1 MNDFLHRTDTLG
13 SSKVVICGKQKTH
26 WLEFQLLDER
36 GEPLAHIPYSAESDA
51 TRAACVPVYT
61 GFSDAQG
68 VIRLEGL
75 HPIRISL
82 KLAADPLAEQL
93 STRRLR
99 AERPEPARPGIGNPT
114 PLHGP
119 QRLGFSPIER
129 QAQAAGHAYHYLRI
143 GQLCD
148 QLPSFDPPLTDPGS
162 PPVYHF
168 PDPDYGGFSV
178 VYEDLNRRHVLEVCP
193 LRAWSLV
200 LHHQRDYS
208 LANAY
213 NLGLMSILS
222 YSRSPGLDNG
232 SVKEFFERQC
242 TDLSRTPRV
251 WDHGQ
256 AWPCLVTDVP
266 FSERYT
272 TFKLLDTEQA
282 EPAEGHT
289 QLFYA
294 ISAAQ
299 VLVAWRGT
307 ETDGVNDLMT
317 DISFRP
323 VQPAVA
329 ASCEPSVPCPDL
341 TAQGRVHLGFR
352 NGFEVARKIY
362 AEELHGI
369 IPQRAKDRQ
378 LFICGHSLGGALG
391 LIHAAS
397 LKELNPLLHTYGMP
411 RTLTLK
417 AARGLTG
424 VLHFRHVNDSDVV
437 PRVPPEADL
446 DSHLYK
452 LYGPLGTSLGFAW
465 SIMKLTASAVV
476 NHGDPFSH
484 HGEIALFYVA
494 DQHIQRRGSQY
505 PAYLNKE
512 GLGAP
517 YHTTI
522 SHRLQEKTKLYLV
535 PSLDEADSLQAEEAQ
550 KRLINSLDRDGKDRF
565 FQPFG
570 NPRMGRRLSITNH
583 FMSEYQPYLHNQL
596 LESINPQ
603 RIQARQVQRKKFE
616 KQMHDNIEKIP
627 ADEYSRNRTFLDMH
641 NRLELA
647 LQITRKTEGG
657 EDALQRFDLVT
668 DPETYYEKT
677 YS

>member
-1 MNDFLHRTDTLG
+1 MNEFLHRTDTLG

-36 GEPLAHIPYSAESDA
+36 GEPLANMPYRAENDA
-51 TRAACVPVYT
+51 TRAACAPVYT
-61 GFSDAQG
+61 GSSDAQG

-99 AERPEPARPGIGNPT
+99 AERPEPARPGFGDRT

-119 QRLGFSPIER
+119 QRAGFSPIER
-129 QAQAAGHAYHYLRI
+129 QAHAAGHAYHYLRI

-148 QLPSFDPPLTDPGS
+148 QLPSFDPPLTDPSS
-162 PPVYHF
+162 PPAYHF
-168 PDPDYGGFSV
+168 PDTSYGGFSV
-178 VYEDLNRRHVLEVCP
+178 DYEGLNRRHVLEVCP

-222 YSRSPGLDNG
+222 YSKLPVLELG
-232 SVKEFFERQC
+232 SVTEFFELQC
-242 TDLSRTPRV
+242 ADLSRTPRV
-251 WDHGQ
+251 WDNGQ
-256 AWPCLVTDVP
+256 AWPCLVRDVP

-272 TFKLLDTEQA
+272 VSELLDTNEA
-282 EPAEGHT
+282 DPPEGHT

-299 VLVAWRGT
+299 VLVGWRGT
-307 ETDGVNDLMT
+307 ETDGIDDLIT
-317 DISFRP
+317 DLSFRP
-323 VQPAVA
+323 VQSPPA

-341 TAQGRVHLGFR
+341 TTQGRVHLGFR

-362 AEELHGI
+362 ERELMDI
-369 IPQRAKDRQ
+369 IPEAVQTRQ

-397 LKELNPLLHTYGMP
+397 LKEFKPLLHTYGMP
-411 RTLTLK
+411 RTFTLR
-417 AARGLTG
+417 AAQSLSGL
-424 VLHFRHVNDSDVV
+424 LHFRHVNDSDLIA
-437 PRVPPEADL
+437 RVPPEADL

-465 SIMKLTASAVV
+465 SIMKWSASALV

-494 DQHIQRRGSQY
+494 DQHVQRRGSQY

-522 SHRLQEKTKLYLV
+522 SHRLQEKAKLYLV
-535 PSLDEADSLQAEEAQ
+535 PSLDEADSSQAEEAQ

-565 FQPFG
+565 FKPYG
-570 NPRMGRRLSITNH
+570 NPRMGARISITNH

-596 LESINPQ
+596 LESINPHRVQ
-603 RIQARQVQRKKFE
+603 MRQLQRKKFE
-616 KQMHDNIEKIP
+616 KQMEDNSGRIP
-627 ADEYSRNRTFLDMH
+627 ADELSRNRRFLDMH
-641 NRLELA
+641 NRIERA
-647 LQITRKTEGG
+647 LQVTRSAEGG

-668 DPETYYEKT
+668 NPEIYYEKM

>member
-1 MNDFLHRTDTLG
+1 MNEFLHRTDTLG
-13 SSKVVICGKQKTH
+13 SSKVIICGKQKTH

-36 GEPLAHIPYSAESDA
+36 GEPLANIPYRAENDA
-51 TRAACVPVYT
+51 TRAACAPLYT
-61 GFSDAQG
+61 GSSDAQG

-99 AERPEPARPGIGNPT
+99 AERPEPARPGFGDRT

-119 QRLGFSPIER
+119 QRPGFSPIER
-129 QAQAAGHAYHYLRI
+129 QAHAAGHAYHYLRI

-148 QLPSFDPPLTDPGS
+148 QLPSFDPPLTDPSS
-162 PPVYHF
+162 PPAYHF
-168 PDPDYGGFSV
+168 PDTSYGGFSV
-178 VYEDLNRRHVLEVCP
+178 EYEGLNRRHVLEVCP

-222 YSRSPGLDNG
+222 YSKSLGLDKG
-232 SVKEFFERQC
+232 SVKEFFELQC

-251 WDHGQ
+251 WDNGQ
-256 AWPCLVTDVP
+256 AWPSLVTDVP
-266 FSERYT
+266 FSDRYT
-272 TFKLLDTEQA
+272 VSELLDTSQA
-282 EPAEGHT
+282 EPPEGHT

-294 ISAAQ
+294 ISATQ

-307 ETDGVNDLMT
+307 ETDGVDDLIT
-317 DISFRP
+317 DLSFRP
-323 VQPAVA
+323 VEPQAA
-329 ASCEPSVPCPDL
+329 ASCKPSVPCPDL
-341 TAQGRVHLGFR
+341 TAQGRVHLGFH
-352 NGFEVARKIY
+352 NGFEIARKVY
-362 AEELHGI
+362 ARDLERT
-369 IPQRAKDRQ
+369 IPLRAEDRQ

-397 LKELNPLLHTYGMP
+397 LKELNPVLYTYGMP
-411 RTLTLK
+411 RTFTLK
-417 AARGLTG
+417 AARSLSA
-424 VLHFRHVNDSDVV
+424 VIHFRHVNDSDLV

-465 SIMKLTASAVV
+465 SIMKLSASALV

-494 DQHIQRRGSQY
+494 DQHVQRRGSQY

-522 SHRLQEKTKLYLV
+522 SHRLQEKAKLYLV
-535 PSLDEADSLQAEEAQ
+535 PSLDEADSSQAEEAQ

-565 FQPFG
+565 FKPYG
-570 NPRMGRRLSITNH
+570 NPRMGARISITNH

-596 LESINPQ
+596 LESINPHRVQ
-603 RIQARQVQRKKFE
+603 MRQLQRKKFE
-616 KQMHDNIEKIP
+616 KQMEDNSGRIP
-627 ADEYSRNRTFLDMH
+627 ADELSRNRRFLDMH
-641 NRLELA
+641 NRIERA
-647 LQITRKTEGG
+647 LQVTRSAEGG
-657 EDALQRFDLVT
+657 KDALQRFDLVT
-668 DPETYYEKT
+668 NPEIYYEKM

>member
-1 MNDFLHRTDTLG
+1 MNEFLHRTDTLG

-36 GEPLAHIPYSAESDA
+36 GEPLAGIPYRAENDA
-51 TRAACVPVYT
+51 TRAACAPVYT
-61 GFSDAQG
+61 GVSDAQG

-82 KLAADPLAEQL
+82 KMAADPLAEQL

-99 AERPEPARPGIGNPT
+99 AERPEPARPGLGDPT

-119 QRLGFSPIER
+119 QRPGFSPIER
-129 QAQAAGHAYHYLRI
+129 EAQAAGHAYHYLRI

-148 QLPSFDPPLTDPGS
+148 QLPNFDPPLTDPGS
-162 PPVYHF
+162 PPAFHF
-168 PDPDYGGFSV
+168 PDSSYEGFSV
-178 VYEDLNRRHVLEVCP
+178 DYEGLNCRHVLEVCP

-200 LHHQRDYS
+200 LHHQREYS

-222 YSRSPGLDNG
+222 YSKSLGLDKG
-232 SVKEFFERQC
+232 SVKEFFELQC
-242 TDLSRTPRV
+242 MDLSRTPRV
-251 WDHGQ
+251 WDNGQ
-256 AWPCLVTDVP
+256 AWPCLVADVP

-272 TFKLLDTEQA
+272 ISKLLDTSQV
-282 EPAEGHT
+282 EPPEGHT

-307 ETDGVNDLMT
+307 ETDGVDDLIT
-317 DISFRP
+317 DLSFRP
-323 VQPAVA
+323 VESKATV
-329 ASCEPSVPCPDL
+329 SCESSVPCPEL

-352 NGFEVARKIY
+352 DGFEIAKKVYERDLDEII
-362 AEELHGI
+362 HGSAI
-369 IPQRAKDRQ
+369 DKKVY
-378 LFICGHSLGGALG
+378 ICGHSLGGALG

-397 LKELNPLLHTYGMP
+397 LKDVNPLLHTYGMP
-411 RTLTLK
+411 RTFTLK
-417 AARGLTG
+417 AAQSLDGL
-424 VLHFRHVNDSDVV
+424 LHFRHVNDSDLV

-452 LYGPLGTSLGFAW
+452 LYGPLGTSLGFVW
-465 SIMKLTASAVV
+465 SIMKLTASAVI

-494 DQHIQRRGSQY
+494 DQHVQRRSSQF

-522 SHRLQEKTKLYLV
+522 SHRLQEKAKLYLV
-535 PSLDEADSLQAEEAQ
+535 PSLDEAESSKAEEAQ
-550 KRLINSLDRDGKDRF
+550 KRLINSLDREGKDRF
-565 FQPFG
+565 FQPYS
-570 NPRMGRRLSITNH
+570 NPRMGRRISITNH

-596 LESINPQ
+596 LESINPH
-603 RIQARQVQRKKFE
+603 RIQARQVQRQKFE
-616 KQMHDNIEKIP
+616 QQMNDNVGKIP
-627 ADEYSRNRTFLDMH
+627 ADEYSRNRRFLDLH
-641 NRLELA
+641 SRLSQA
-647 LQITRKTEGG
+647 LMVTRKAEGG
-657 EDALQRFDLVT
+657 DDALSRFDLVT
-668 DPETYYEKT
+668 DPEAYYEKNF
-677 YS
+677 S

>member
-1 MNDFLHRTDTLG
+1 MNEFLHRTDTLG

-36 GEPLAHIPYSAESDA
+36 GEPLANIPYRAENDA
-51 TRAACVPVYT
+51 TRAACAPLYT
-61 GFSDAQG
+61 GSSDAQG

-99 AERPEPARPGIGNPT
+99 AERPEPARPGFGDRT

-119 QRLGFSPIER
+119 QRAGFSPIER
-129 QAQAAGHAYHYLRI
+129 QAHAAGHAYHYLRI

-148 QLPSFDPPLTDPGS
+148 QLPSFDPPLTDPSS
-162 PPVYHF
+162 PPAYHF
-168 PDPDYGGFSV
+168 PDTSYGGFSV
-178 VYEDLNRRHVLEVCP
+178 DYEGLNRRHVLEVCP

-222 YSRSPGLDNG
+222 YSKLPALELG
-232 SVKEFFERQC
+232 SVAEFFELQC

-251 WDHGQ
+251 WDNGQ

-266 FSERYT
+266 FSDRYT
-272 TFKLLDTEQA
+272 VSELLDTSQA
-282 EPAEGHT
+282 EPPEGHT

-299 VLVAWRGT
+299 LLVAWRGT
-307 ETDGVNDLMT
+307 ETDGVDDLIT
-317 DISFRP
+317 DLAFRP
-323 VQPAVA
+323 VPPQTA

-341 TAQGRVHLGFR
+341 ATQGRVHLGFR

-362 AEELHGI
+362 SRELWGV
-369 IPQRAKDRQ
+369 IPEGAKDRS

-397 LKELNPLLHTYGMP
+397 LKELKPVLHTYGMP
-411 RTLTLK
+411 RTFTLK
-417 AARGLTG
+417 AAQSLSGL
-424 VLHFRHVNDSDVV
+424 LHFRHVNDSDVV

-465 SIMKLTASAVV
+465 SIMKLSASALVS
-476 NHGDPFSH
+476 HGDPFSH

-494 DQHIQRRGSQY
+494 DQHVQRRGSQY

-522 SHRLQEKTKLYLV
+522 SHRLQEKAKLYLV
-535 PSLDEADSLQAEEAQ
+535 PSLDEADSSQAEEAQ

-565 FQPFG
+565 FKPYG
-570 NPRMGRRLSITNH
+570 NPRMGARISITNH

-596 LESINPQ
+596 LESINPHRVQ
-603 RIQARQVQRKKFE
+603 MRQLQRKKFE
-616 KQMHDNIEKIP
+616 KQMEDNSGRIP
-627 ADEYSRNRTFLDMH
+627 ADELSRNRRFLDMH
-641 NRLELA
+641 NRIERA
-647 LQITRKTEGG
+647 LQVTRSAEGG

-668 DPETYYEKT
+668 NPEIYYEKM

>member
-1 MNDFLHRTDTLG
+1 MNEFLHRTDTLG

-36 GEPLAHIPYSAESDA
+36 GEPLVNIPYRAENDA
-51 TRAACVPVYT
+51 TRAACAPVYT
-61 GFSDAQG
+61 GVSDAQG

-82 KLAADPLAEQL
+82 KLSADPLAEQL

-119 QRLGFSPIER
+119 QRSGFSPIEDE
-129 QAQAAGHAYHYLRI
+129 AQAAGHGYHYLRI

-148 QLPSFDPPLTDPGS
+148 QLPTFHPPLENRDT
-162 PPVYHF
+162 PPPYHF
-168 PDPDYGGFSV
+168 PDTSYSGFSV
-178 VYEDLNRRHVLEVCP
+178 EYEGLNRRHVLEVCP

-222 YSRSPGLDNG
+222 YSKLPALELG
-232 SVKEFFERQC
+232 SVAEFFELQC

-251 WDHGQ
+251 WDNGQ

-266 FSERYT
+266 FSDRYT
-272 TFKLLDTEQA
+272 VSESLDTSQA
-282 EPAEGHT
+282 EPPEGHT

-294 ISAAQ
+294 ISATQ
-299 VLVAWRGT
+299 LLVAWRGT
-307 ETDGVNDLMT
+307 ETDGVEDLIT
-317 DISFRP
+317 DLAFRP
-323 VQPAVA
+323 VPPQAA

-341 TAQGRVHLGFR
+341 ATQGRVHLGFR

-362 AEELHGI
+362 SMELGRV
-369 IPQRAKDRQ
+369 IPEVAKDRS

-397 LKELNPLLHTYGMP
+397 LKELKPVLHTYGMP
-411 RTLTLK
+411 RTFTLK
-417 AARGLTG
+417 AAQSLSGL
-424 VLHFRHVNDSDVV
+424 LHFRHVNDSDVV

-465 SIMKLTASAVV
+465 SIMKLSASALVS
-476 NHGDPFSH
+476 HGDPFSH

-494 DQHIQRRGSQY
+494 DQHVQRRGSQF

-517 YHTTI
+517 YHTTV
-522 SHRLQEKTKLYLV
+522 SHRLQEKAKLYLV
-535 PSLDEADSLQAEEAQ
+535 PSLDEADSFQAEEAQ
-550 KRLINSLDRDGKDRF
+550 KRLINSLDKDGKDRF
-565 FQPFG
+565 FKPYG
-570 NPRMGRRLSITNH
+570 NPRIGARISITNH

-596 LESINPQ
+596 LESINPH
-603 RIQARQVQRKKFE
+603 RIHARQLQRKKFE
-616 KQMHDNIEKIP
+616 KQMEDNSGRIP
-627 ADEYSRNRTFLDMH
+627 ADELSRNRRFLDMH
-641 NRLELA
+641 NRIERA
-647 LQITRKTEGG
+647 LQVTRSAEGG

-668 DPETYYEKT
+668 NPEIYYEKM